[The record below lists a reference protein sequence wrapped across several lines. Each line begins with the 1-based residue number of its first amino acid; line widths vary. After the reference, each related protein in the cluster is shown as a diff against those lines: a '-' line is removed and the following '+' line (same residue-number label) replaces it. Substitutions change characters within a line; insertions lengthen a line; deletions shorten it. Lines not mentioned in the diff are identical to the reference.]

1 MSSSE
6 AHAAHPADDAHPH
19 NPHLAHHFDTI
30 EKQDHAVRLGMWLF
44 LGTEVLLFAGLFLG
58 YAVYRHF
65 YHHTWHEAS
74 RTLDL
79 GLGALNTVVLITSSF
94 TVAMAFYF
102 IKKGKSG
109 PCAAMLVV
117 TILFALC
124 FLVVKSIE
132 YRHKFQEGALPG
144 QFYHFH
150 EVSGPGANLFY
161 TVYFLAT
168 GLHAFHVIVGMSI
181 LIWVLA
187 RVLKGHFS
195 PTYYVP
201 GRAGRPLLA
210 PRRPGLDLPVSAALS
225 HLRPPLGEQ
234 SRKVSC
240 PVPR

>member
-6 AHAAHPADDAHPH
+6 AHAAHPDDAHAH

-30 EKQDHAVRLGMWLF
+30 ERQDHAIRLGMWLF

-58 YAVYRHF
+58 YSVYRHF

-94 TVAMAFYF
+94 TVAMAYHF
-102 IKKGKSG
+102 IKKGKTG
-109 PCAAMLVV
+109 PCAAMLTV
-117 TILFALC
+117 TILFALV
-124 FLVVKSIE
+124 FLVVKSVE
-132 YRHKFQEGALPG
+132 YSHKFQEGALPG

-161 TVYFLAT
+161 TVYFLTT

-195 PTYYVP
+195 PSYYVP
-201 GRAGRPLLA
+201 VELGGLYWHLVDLVWIFLFPLLY
-210 PRRPGLDLPVSAALS
+210 LI
-225 HLRPPLGEQ
+225 
-234 SRKVSC
+234 
-240 PVPR
+240 